1 MDREIAQF
9 KRAIGYEEEGAQ
21 YDADDDGASLSIEDV
36 AIILSNGD
44 VSRVEATRHFI
55 LRSKAVA
62 VKKLILLRAQMAKV
76 PKWPSSS
83 EIPDEIRRELYGR

>member
-1 MDREIAQF
+1 MDREVDQF

-21 YDADDDGASLSIEDV
+21 YDAIDDGASLSIEDV

-44 VSRVEATRHFI
+44 VTRVEAARRFI
-55 LRSKAVA
+55 FRSKAVS

-76 PKWPSSS
+76 PKWPSAS
-83 EIPDEIRRELYGR
+83 EIPDEIRRELHG